1 MNTMAMNDS
10 DHAKTGEYMRLDVGN
25 LVTDYSDNVKG
36 IVADRIVLMAISP
49 KAVSVVCIQR

>member
-1 MNTMAMNDS
+1 MAMNDS